1 MSTNTEEVEEDT
13 EGSNEISEDPVSS
26 LNALSVTE
34 LFSVLNTSEGEVVLD
49 FGLDPN
55 FSSRVFLRV
64 YNDNAQLI
72 KVTESGT
79 DSDEVQLSS
88 DEVSTERFKKI
99 VEKSSKIVIR
109 PRSQSPF
116 SRKVQGQ
123 LRDKNK
129 Q

>member
-1 MSTNTEEVEEDT
+1 MSTKIESEEDT

-88 DEVSTERFKKI
+88 DEVSTERFKNI
-99 VEKSSKIVIR
+99 IEKSSKIVIR

-116 SRKVQGQ
+116 SRKVQDQ